1 MKCFFDGVMQNFW
14 KFVCWNFAYSGVG
27 KKGIGYV
34 QCFFWMDK
42 KKEVDV
48 LTNRFDNDKPDA
60 FF

>member
-1 MKCFFDGVMQNFW
+1 MQNFW